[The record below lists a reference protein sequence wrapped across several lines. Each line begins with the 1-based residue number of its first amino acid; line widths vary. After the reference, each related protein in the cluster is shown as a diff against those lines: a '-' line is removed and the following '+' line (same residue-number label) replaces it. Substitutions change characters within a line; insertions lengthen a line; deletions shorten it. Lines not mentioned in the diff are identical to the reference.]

1 VKTGSLNQES
11 CDNGLRNDWSGAVAR
26 LCDTWVTCG
35 QQTALV
41 ENGWLPTP
49 DSFEQLGD
57 QQSQMANS
65 GQLMEQPG
73 DQPWRL
79 GITDSEQL
87 PAAGRSATP
96 GDQLRT
102 TYGAAGRSALNG

>member
-1 VKTGSLNQES
+1 VKTGSLNQEGR
-11 CDNGLRNDWSGAVAR
+11 DIGLCNDWSGTVAR
-26 LCDTWVTCG
+26 RCDTRMTRG
-35 QQTALV
+35 QQTAFI

-49 DSFEQLGD
+49 DSFEQPCD
-57 QQSQMANS
+57 QQSQAADS

-73 DQPWRL
+73 DQPGQL

-96 GDQLRT
+96 NGQLRT
-102 TYGAAGRSALNG
+102 AYGAAGRSALNG